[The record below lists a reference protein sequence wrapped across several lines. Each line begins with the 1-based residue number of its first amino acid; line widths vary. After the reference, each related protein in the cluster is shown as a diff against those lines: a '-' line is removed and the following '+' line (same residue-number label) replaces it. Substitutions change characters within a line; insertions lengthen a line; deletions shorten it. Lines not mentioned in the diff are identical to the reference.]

1 MILPVLVANWKM
13 NKTLSETEALLSE
26 IVPPLVDLKTGAEV
40 EVVIAPPY
48 PSLPLAARMLAGTG
62 IALGAQD
69 CHWGDEGPFTGEV
82 SARMLA
88 EIGCRF
94 VILGHSE
101 RRELFGETNRRI
113 NMKAATALQ
122 FDLTPIICV
131 GEKEDERVSGHTE
144 MVVQRQL
151 DRCLEGLKLDTGQ
164 RVVVAYEPVWAIG
177 SGRTPTPS
185 EVDQIHRLIRAELLE
200 SFGEQAGC
208 RLPILYGG
216 SVTTANV
223 APMMALDA
231 IDGCLVG
238 GASLTASS
246 FLPIAALVRASGPQG
261 I

>member
-13 NKTLSETEALLSE
+13 NKTVSETEALLSE
-26 IVPPLVDLKTGAEV
+26 IIPALIELKAGAEL
-40 EVVIAPPY
+40 EVVIATPY
-48 PSLPLAARMLAGTG
+48 TSLPLAAKMLAGTG

-69 CHWGDEGPFTGEV
+69 CHWGEEGAFTGEV

-88 EIGCRF
+88 EVGCRF

-144 MVVQRQL
+144 MVVEKQL
-151 DRCLEGLKLDTGQ
+151 NSCLDGLKLDPGQ
-164 RVVVAYEPVWAIG
+164 RLLIAYEPVWAIG
-177 SGRTPTPS
+177 TGRTPTPS
-185 EVDQIHRLIRAELLE
+185 EVDQIHRLIRAELLGT
-200 SFGEQAGC
+200 FGEQKGC

-216 SVTTANV
+216 SVTTSNV
-223 APMMALDA
+223 SPMMALDA

-238 GASLTASS
+238 GASLSAPA
-246 FLPIAALVRASGPQG
+246 FLPIAALVRESGPQG
-261 I
+261 V

>member
-13 NKTLSETEALLSE
+13 NKTLSETEAILSE
-26 IVPPLVDLKTGAEV
+26 IIPALVEMKAGAEI
-40 EVVIAPPY
+40 EVVIATPY
-48 PSLPLAARMLAGTG
+48 TSLPLAARMLAGTG

-69 CHWGDEGPFTGEV
+69 CHWGEEGAFTGEI

-101 RRELFGETNRRI
+101 RRELFAETNRRI
-113 NMKAATALQ
+113 NMKAATALL

-144 MVVQRQL
+144 MVVEKQL
-151 DRCLEGLKLDTGQ
+151 NRCLDGLKLDSGQ
-164 RVVVAYEPVWAIG
+164 RVLVAYEPVWAIG

-185 EVDQIHRLIRAELLE
+185 EVDQIHRLIRAELLAT
-200 SFGEQAGC
+200 FGEQIGC

-223 APMMALDA
+223 GPIMALDA

-238 GASLTASS
+238 GASLAASS
-246 FLPIAALVRASGPQG
+246 FLPLAGLVRASGPQG
-261 I
+261 V

>member
-13 NKTLSETEALLSE
+13 NKTPSETEALLSE
-26 IVPPLVDLKTGAEV
+26 IIPALLELKPAAEV
-40 EVVIAPPY
+40 EVIIAPPHT
-48 PSLPLAARMLAGTG
+48 SLPLAARMLAGTG

-69 CHWGDEGPFTGEV
+69 CHWGEEGPFTGEV

-101 RRELFGETNRRI
+101 RRELFSETDRRI

-131 GEKEDERVSGHTE
+131 GEKEDERVSGHTGMIVE
-144 MVVQRQL
+144 DQL
-151 DRCLEGLKLDTGQ
+151 NRCLDGLKLDPGQ
-164 RVVVAYEPVWAIG
+164 RVLVAYEPVWAIG
-177 SGRTPTPS
+177 SGRTPTCS
-185 EVDQIHRLIRAELLE
+185 EVDEIHRLIRAELL
-200 SFGEQAGC
+200 STFGEQSGC

-216 SVTTANV
+216 SVNTENV
-223 APMMALDA
+223 GPMMALDA

-238 GASLTASS
+238 GASLSASS
-246 FLPIAALVRASGPQG
+246 FLPIAGLVRASGPQG
-261 I
+261 V